1 MQEIS
6 LPLNF
11 STFYTFGIKDYT
23 NLGQKRCINILLL
36 GTTSDSFHYINT
48 LDDSVCS
55 NYAKGKKD
63 ISDYIRIDILQY
75 RIEELSSRIHKVGI
89 HDYSLSARALAIL
102 VQNSS
107 LSPAS
112 KKELL
117 DMYSSYEPLAFIT
130 HVFRKSIEAD
140 NAYDLNDIEIYDM
153 RELIL
158 NNPVSS
164 FDDINNMNANY
175 NNSHDSTTYISH
187 TKIQLPFDYDNLIQ
201 LIEPEES
208 GFYLDAF
215 NIKSFLKINNI
226 DPESHTIVEGSLEL
240 WTMKGSIDNLAG
252 TLRDIQF
259 LHTTA
264 LTYILSGM
272 ITLRDTQIIQN
283 AFFSQKNYHSMK
295 ILISLIADKKKEVPE
310 LIIITHTNYEQ

>member
-1 MQEIS
+1 MQEINP
-6 LPLNF
+6 PLNF
-11 STFYTFGIKDYT
+11 STFYIYGIKDYT

-63 ISDYIRIDILQY
+63 ISNYIRINILQY

-107 LSPAS
+107 LSHAS

-117 DMYSSYEPLAFIT
+117 DIYTSYEPLLFIT

-140 NAYDLNDIEIYDM
+140 NVYDLKDFEIFDL

-158 NNPVSS
+158 NNPTSS
-164 FDDINNMNANY
+164 FNDINNMGTDH
-175 NNSHDSTTYISH
+175 NNSHDSITYISH
-187 TKIQLPFDYDNLIQ
+187 TIIQLPFDYDNLIQ
-201 LIEPEES
+201 LLKPGES
-208 GFYLDAF
+208 GFYLDTF
-215 NIKSFLKINNI
+215 NINSFIKSNNI
-226 DPESHTIVEGSLEL
+226 DPESHTISEGTLEL

-252 TLRDIQF
+252 ILRDIQF
-259 LHTTA
+259 LHTTT

-272 ITLRDTQIIQN
+272 ITIRDTQIIQN
-283 AFFSQKNYHSMK
+283 ALFSQKDYHSMK
-295 ILISLIADKKKEVPE
+295 ILNSLIADKKKEIPE
-310 LIIITHTNYEQ
+310 LIIITYTKYEQ